1 MKNNKIFKEI
11 ILIFSFVL
19 VVFII
24 YLFKNTIYFNQA
36 FDYVEDAVVKIYEED
51 NDKTLKYLEKAADK
65 NDPEIYET
73 INGLV
78 DEEVLKKF
86 YNDKEN
92 VSFGYAEYRNARY
105 DLFSNKSGEA
115 IEKLEKAAKQNNIE
129 ATAFLASYL
138 YNLKRFT
145 EAYNY
150 YQKAYELKNYTVY
163 PIYIDMTKNLEQY
176 KQMEELY
183 IKYNKNDITSSER
196 LRLGKFLTDKYDAVD
211 SYKVLKP
218 FIEEKNVDALFAKAQ
233 YLELEGEL
241 DEAMNIYNELYKTYK
256 HTRSAIKLVQNSDI
270 STLNKRKEAI
280 KLIEQVPHFDKELE
294 FIRANLYFE
303 NDEWVKAKDIYDK
316 LEKME
321 YIPVFRKLGEYYENS
336 GDVYNSIN
344 MYKKAFE
351 SGDVTVATKLV
362 NLNQE
367 YKFLFNIEL
376 NEEYDE
382 YLKIASKLG
391 DGESSLLLAQKSTD
405 KYERKKYALIALS
418 QENLKA
424 LEILIDIANSDKN
437 KEKIK
442 IYTNILINNK

>member
-150 YQKAYELKNYTVY
+150 YKKAYELKNYTVY

-241 DEAMNIYNELYKTYK
+241 DEAMNIYKELYKTYK
-256 HTRSAIKLVQNSDI
+256 HTRSAIKIVQNSDI

-351 SGDVTVATKLV
+351 SGDITVATKLV

-391 DGESSLLLAQKSTD
+391 DGESSLLLAQKSTN

-424 LEILIDIANSDKN
+424 LEILIYIANSDKN

>member
-1 MKNNKIFKEI
+1 
-11 ILIFSFVL
+11 
-19 VVFII
+19 
-24 YLFKNTIYFNQA
+24 
-36 FDYVEDAVVKIYEED
+36 
-51 NDKTLKYLEKAADK
+51 
-65 NDPEIYET
+65 
-73 INGLV
+73 
-78 DEEVLKKF
+78 
-86 YNDKEN
+86 
-92 VSFGYAEYRNARY
+92 
-105 DLFSNKSGEA
+105 
-115 IEKLEKAAKQNNIE
+115 
-129 ATAFLASYL
+129 
-138 YNLKRFT
+138 
-145 EAYNY
+145 
-150 YQKAYELKNYTVY
+150 
-163 PIYIDMTKNLEQY
+163 
-176 KQMEELY
+176 
-183 IKYNKNDITSSER
+183 
-196 LRLGKFLTDKYDAVD
+196 
-211 SYKVLKP
+211 
-218 FIEEKNVDALFAKAQ
+218 
-233 YLELEGEL
+233 
-241 DEAMNIYNELYKTYK
+241 MNIYNELYKTYK

-294 FIRANLYFE
+294 FIKANLYFE
-303 NDEWVKAKDIYDK
+303 NDEWVKAKEIYDK

-351 SGDVTVATKLV
+351 SGDITVATKLV

>member
-150 YQKAYELKNYTVY
+150 YKKAYELKNYTVY

-391 DGESSLLLAQKSTD
+391 DGESSLLLAQKSTN

>member
-1 MKNNKIFKEI
+1 MKNNKILKEI
-11 ILIFSFVL
+11 ILVFSLVL
-19 VVFII
+19 VVFIV
-24 YLFKNTIYFNQA
+24 YLFKKNIYFNQA
-36 FDYVEDAVVKIYEED
+36 FDYVEEAVIKIYEED
-51 NDKTLKYLEKAADK
+51 NDNTLKYLEKAADK

-78 DEEVLKKF
+78 DEEILKKF
-86 YNDKEN
+86 YDDKEN
-92 VSFGYAEYRNARY
+92 ISFGYAEYRNARY

-115 IEKLEKAAKQNNIE
+115 IEKLEKSAKQNNVE
-129 ATAFLASYL
+129 AIAFLASYL
-138 YNLKRFT
+138 YNLKRYT
-145 EAYNY
+145 EAYSY
-150 YQKAYELKNYTVY
+150 FKKAYELKNYTVY
-163 PIYIDMTKNLEQY
+163 PIYIDMSKNLEEY

-183 IKYNKNDITSSER
+183 IKYNKNDITSAER
-196 LRLGKFLTDKYDAVD
+196 LRLGKFLIEKYDAVD

-241 DEAMNIYNELYKTYK
+241 NEAMSIYKELYKTYK
-256 HTRSAIKLVQNSDI
+256 HTKSAIKLLQNSDI
-270 STLNKRKEAI
+270 STISKRKENI
-280 KLIEQVPHFDKELE
+280 ELINQIPHFDKELE
-294 FIRANLYFE
+294 FIKANLYFE
-303 NDEWVKAKDIYDK
+303 NDEWVKAKEIYDK

-321 YIPVFRKLGEYYENS
+321 YIPVYRKLGEYYENS
-336 GDVYNSIN
+336 GDPYNSIN

-351 SGDVTVATKLV
+351 FGDITVATKLV

-367 YKFLFNIEL
+367 YKFLFDIDL
-376 NEEYDE
+376 NEEYDD

-391 DGESSLLLAQKSTD
+391 DAESSLLLAQKSTD

-418 QENLKA
+418 QENIKA